1 MRNTSINLLRQNPP
15 QIERSLKVAHRVLLA
30 LIIIHSAGCRDAPE
44 KNNAVPRAK
53 HHDNPQSLEQAE
65 NDIAPKQTQKVQTL
79 YQSAQK
85 AMTPSRFMP
94 KEQTPPQS
102 EKIQQLQKKLAEW
115 RNKKNG
121 PLVVTLD
128 DVLVKKGDMEYKRYI
143 ETVAAFLKQHP
154 ELKVS
159 IEGHTDKNSS
169 SHYTL
174 GLSKRHATA
183 VQFGLMKHG
192 VSSKRIIV
200 KGFGDTRPIDSN
212 HTEAGRQK
220 NRRVEVVIF

>member
-1 MRNTSINLLRQNPP
+1 MINTGINLLRQSGRVANPP
-15 QIERSLKVAHRVLLA
+15 QIERCLNLRGFADLKVAHRVLLA

-44 KNNAVPRAK
+44 KDSAVPSAK

-65 NDIAPKQTQKVQTL
+65 NDIALKQREKVLTA
-79 YQSAQK
+79 YQSY
-85 AMTPSRFMP
+85 
-94 KEQTPPQS
+94 
-102 EKIQQLQKKLAEW
+102 KIQRLQKQLAEW
-115 RNKKNG
+115 QNNKNG

-128 DVLVKKGDMEYKRYI
+128 EVLLKKGDMEYKRYI
-143 ETVAAFLKQHP
+143 ETVATFLKQHP

-169 SHYTL
+169 RQYTL
-174 GLSKRHATA
+174 GLSKRHATT
-183 VQFGLMKHG
+183 VQFALMKHG
-192 VSSKRIIV
+192 ISSKRIIV

-212 HTEAGRQK
+212 HTEAGRKK